1 MHGWHLYILDEV
13 VSFQL
18 QPAHFPEKYA
28 AAIVETQERAWRCVV
43 CKPCGSVFESGDEA
57 RHPSR
62 GARKQDKG
70 HRSYRN
76 HRNHRSSNCEP
87 VVRSSKSRPSFSVQ
101 GREENKILKCSMYQ
115 HVWLEAAGTSDHHQS
130 WGGRTADLSEEPGY
144 RLLPSEACLDWEA
157 GKCGRLMLRSTN
169 TGSKCITQTRVC
181 EFETNYVTPDR
192 DASSSHD
199 ICACTMG
206 AQGTPK
212 WYVFRDA
219 LFSVVPDLF
228 LG

>member
-70 HRSYRN
+70 HRS

-101 GREENKILKCSMYQ
+101 GRESLWEQKSWNAACISMF
-115 HVWLEAAGTSDHHQS
+115 
-130 WGGRTADLSEEPGY
+130 GGRQLAHQIIIKAEGDAQQTLVRNQATGCYQVRLVWIGKPGNVAGWCCAVQIQAASASL
-144 RLLPSEACLDWEA
+144 RPGFVHLRQRIWLLTE
-157 GKCGRLMLRSTN
+157 MHH
-169 TGSKCITQTRVC
+169 RVMI
-181 EFETNYVTPDR
+181 FVHVQWVHKVLLN
-192 DASSSHD
+192 
-199 ICACTMG
+199 
-206 AQGTPK
+206 
-212 WYVFRDA
+212 VFRDA
-219 LFSVVPDLF
+219 LLSVVPDLF

>member
-1 MHGWHLYILDEV
+1 MLEKTHLYILDEV

-70 HRSYRN
+70 HRS

-101 GREENKILKCSMYQ
+101 GRESLWEQKSWNAACISMFGGRQ
-115 HVWLEAAGTSDHHQS
+115 LAHSDHHQS

-181 EFETNYVTPDR
+181 SFETKDVTPDR

-212 WYVFRDA
+212 CV
-219 LFSVVPDLF
+219 
-228 LG
+228 